1 MRIGRPLD
9 PPIVAPPSSALF
21 SHSLKSL
28 GFTKNHFG
36 GTSSAAGL
44 GSVGGGSAY
53 GLGSAKSM
61 GLGSVGG
68 TFGPGPAAGG
78 TGFGSSLVGTM
89 GKGQGPRSLTMR
101 GRDWQQSDWLRTRTE
116 QYARYD
122 RGAVLTT
129 CLACKSEF
137 SKPASQNPI
146 SKPSKPSLLLFLSA
160 PTLSLT
166 FYLQS
171 ISSRIPVPL

>member
-44 GSVGGGSAY
+44 GSVGGGSA
-53 GLGSAKSM
+53 KSM
-61 GLGSVGG
+61 GLGSVVGAFG
-68 TFGPGPAAGG
+68 TGAAAGD
-78 TGFGSSLVGTM
+78 TGLGGSLVGTM

-122 RGAVLTT
+122 RGAVLA
-129 CLACKSEF
+129 CHACKRKF
-137 SKPASQNPI
+137 SKQACI
-146 SKPSKPSLLLFLSA
+146 TKP
-160 PTLSLT
+160 
-166 FYLQS
+166 Y
-171 ISSRIPVPL
+171 I